1 MNLTDSIALWQT
13 QETSDRKVGEYLP
26 QVHVWQC
33 SAGFNTFRLKKI
45 ERHSTRL
52 FYWSRWTMT
61 LKRLHHL
68 VSILCLGLLNRWI
81 WWCLY
86 ISKTAWPET
95 KRKIENEYCFLR
107 LSTCVSWY
115 RRHLHV
121 TFKLCER
128 LFVLFI
134 LYNLR
139 VFTIEHQHK
148 IPLQVNGNQTKN
160 ENLQCKNRFYSPP
173 SFALSSFRK
182 VLTTFTVAWREH
194 WHDDRKSEKPLR

>member
-107 LSTCVSWY
+107 LSDSTCVSWY

-121 TFKLCER
+121 TFKLICA
-128 LFVLFI
+128 
-134 LYNLR
+134 
-139 VFTIEHQHK
+139 K
-148 IPLQVNGNQTKN
+148 G
-160 ENLQCKNRFYSPP
+160 CS
-173 SFALSSFRK
+173 SSSFYIIYVSLRLNISTK
-182 VLTTFTVAWREH
+182 SLSRWTETKPKMKTCSVKTDSTAPQVLLSPASGRF
-194 WHDDRKSEKPLR
+194 